1 MSTIRDVAAM
11 ANVST
16 ATVSRVL
23 NHDTKYKMTPETRER
38 VWKAVAELGY
48 KAPTSSHEHM
58 RYIQKAEFVAQNAH
72 KFGCILNVQGGK
84 YNDPYYLSILSG
96 FEEAVMKKGYEI
108 SFIRTNKE
116 LENLDVL
123 YNTFQN
129 PVSGVIIMNT
139 LEDSTFKY
147 LQKQTPYIVGIDT
160 DHSNID
166 NVAYDHYAAAFM
178 AIRHLTEQG
187 YKRIG
192 FIGGFKENMKQSRR
206 YNGYYSA
213 LHCFNLDYNPEWVLA
228 SNWDEDHCKKVVTEA
243 YKKNRLPDA
252 YFVASD
258 LMAIGVLR
266 TLFDLGVKVPSQVAV
281 IGLSNIE
288 ISKYSN
294 PPLSTI
300 SLPIHDMGRVAAQV
314 LFDRIEGDDTPPKT
328 VTISAEVLKRS
339 ST

>member
-1 MSTIRDVAAM
+1 MSTIRDVAAL

-23 NHDTKYKMTPETRER
+23 NHDTKYKMTDETRER

-48 KAPTSSHEHM
+48 KAPTSSGDQM
-58 RYIQKAEFVAQNAH
+58 RYVYKPDSAAQKNH

-96 FEEAVMKKGYEI
+96 FEDAVMKKGYEI

-116 LENLDVL
+116 LEDPNIL

-129 PVSGVIIMNT
+129 TVSGVIIMNT
-139 LEDSTFKY
+139 LEQETFDY
-147 LQKQTPYIVGIDT
+147 LRKQTPYIVGIDT
-160 DHSNID
+160 DHREID
-166 NVAYDHYAAAFM
+166 NVAYDHYAVAFM
-178 AIRHLTEQG
+178 GIKHLMEQG

-192 FIGGFKENMKQSRR
+192 YIGGFKENMRTSRR

-213 LHCFNLDYNPEWVLA
+213 LHCFNLEYNPNWVLA
-228 SNWDEDHCKKVVTEA
+228 SNWDEEYCDQMIREA
-243 YKKNRLPDA
+243 YRKKLLPDA
-252 YFVASD
+252 FFVASD

-266 TLFDLGVKVPSQVAV
+266 TLFDLGVQVPSQVAV
-281 IGLSNIE
+281 MGMSNIE
-288 ISKYSN
+288 ISRYSN

-300 SLPIHDMGRVAAQV
+300 SLPIHDMGRVAAGI
-314 LFDRIEGDDTPPKT
+314 LFNRIEGDDTPPKT
-328 VTISAEVLKRS
+328 ITLSAEVLKRS